1 LIQIPENYLAVR
13 NMESRMYAILTAAAV
28 SVLSLGLLWFDGARN
43 GDVILGAGAVAAIM
57 VSVIV
62 DPDDG
67 FLQFYVGL
75 VGATFAGLMAV
86 FYAPPVQELLSASF
100 NDCLV
105 AAVGIVAF
113 SIAWGICIYGIGRIR
128 ERLVQAR
135 VQYLSDLDAMTE
147 RYSRQS
153 ENRR

>member
-1 LIQIPENYLAVR
+1 
-13 NMESRMYAILTAAAV
+13 MCAIMTAAAV
-28 SVLSLGLLWFDGARN
+28 SLLSLGLLWLDGTRN

-57 VSVIV
+57 VSVII

-67 FLQFYVGL
+67 FHQFYVGL
-75 VGATFAGLMAV
+75 IGATFAGLMAV

-128 ERLVQAR
+128 ERQVQAR
-135 VQYLSDLDAMTE
+135 DQYLSDLDVMTE
-147 RYSRQS
+147 RYSRQG
-153 ENRR
+153 EKRQ